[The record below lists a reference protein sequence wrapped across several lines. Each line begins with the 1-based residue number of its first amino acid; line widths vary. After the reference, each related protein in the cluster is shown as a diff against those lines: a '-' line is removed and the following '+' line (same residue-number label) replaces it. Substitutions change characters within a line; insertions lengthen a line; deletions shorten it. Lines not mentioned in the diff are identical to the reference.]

1 MKKILIL
8 ATALLT
14 FQSMEVFAQK
24 KTAAKPGKTPVT
36 AAPAAT
42 PKKSDLSTNYSELLR
57 VGDSVV
63 SVAEFDYVYKKNNN
77 TDSLYVK
84 QNLDEYLNLFTKF
97 KMKVLD
103 AYSAGLDTTTSFK
116 KELESYRKQ
125 LAQPYLTEKKVSE
138 QLVKEAYERMK
149 QEVNASHILIM
160 VTPDAAPS
168 DTLAKYK
175 KIQDIRKKALAGAD
189 FEELAKQ
196 YSEDPSAQQN
206 SGSLGYFTALGMV
219 YPFEQ
224 AAYSTPIGKIS
235 SIVRTRFGY
244 HILKVNDK
252 RPNQG
257 QVKVAHIMAK
267 FQSGQSKADSTAAMQ
282 KIDEIS
288 KKLAKGDSFET
299 LAQQFSDDQG
309 TKDKGGELPMFS
321 AGQMIQKFEDIAFA
335 LKKTGD
341 LSKPFQTQ
349 YGFHI
354 VKLLEKKSLESFSEL
369 ETSIKDKVSR
379 DSRSE
384 LNQAVLIARLRK
396 ENNVVENLAN
406 LKRGTADVDTSL
418 LSQKYK
424 VGISPMDAVTVL
436 TIKGKNYSAGNFKTF
451 LAGNQAA
458 HKSSDLQYV
467 ISLNFK
473 DFVNQTLLDYEEQNL
488 ETKYQ
493 DFRMLMRE
501 YREGILLFS
510 RMDNKVWSKAVEDTT
525 GLRTYFN
532 QNANK
537 YKWETRVKATIYNV
551 KDTATLSKVKQMLA
565 MKSFPVAEPTFK
577 AALYAKNEFKQDPA
591 VKSTLQALGD
601 FLRRDKNLSVEVVA
615 YADNAE
621 KKKTDL
627 KRANSVKDSLVKYG
641 ATVTQIT
648 IRLAAKTELNAAAPA
663 DNQKVIFNMLSSS
676 PKALERVLNNNAPL
690 TVQVTDGAF
699 QKGENKLLDGLT
711 WKAGTQTITQGE
723 RTMYVIIHG
732 VEQPRNKTLDECRGT
747 AISDFQTYLEAEW
760 IKALSA
766 KYPVKI
772 NKPVMESIMKK

>member
-1 MKKILIL
+1 
-8 ATALLT
+8 
-14 FQSMEVFAQK
+14 
-24 KTAAKPGKTPVT
+24 
-36 AAPAAT
+36 
-42 PKKSDLSTNYSELLR
+42 
-57 VGDSVV
+57 
-63 SVAEFDYVYKKNNN
+63 
-77 TDSLYVK
+77 
-84 QNLDEYLNLFTKF
+84 
-97 KMKVLD
+97 
-103 AYSAGLDTTTSFK
+103 
-116 KELESYRKQ
+116 
-125 LAQPYLTEKKVSE
+125 
-138 QLVKEAYERMK
+138 
-149 QEVNASHILIM
+149 
-160 VTPDAAPS
+160 
-168 DTLAKYK
+168 
-175 KIQDIRKKALAGAD
+175 
-189 FEELAKQ
+189 
-196 YSEDPSAQQN
+196 
-206 SGSLGYFTALGMV
+206 
-219 YPFEQ
+219 
-224 AAYSTPIGKIS
+224 
-235 SIVRTRFGY
+235 
-244 HILKVNDK
+244 
-252 RPNQG
+252 
-257 QVKVAHIMAK
+257 
-267 FQSGQSKADSTAAMQ
+267 
-282 KIDEIS
+282 
-288 KKLAKGDSFET
+288 
-299 LAQQFSDDQG
+299 
-309 TKDKGGELPMFS
+309 
-321 AGQMIQKFEDIAFA
+321 
-335 LKKTGD
+335 
-341 LSKPFQTQ
+341 
-349 YGFHI
+349 
-354 VKLLEKKSLESFSEL
+354 
-369 ETSIKDKVSR
+369 
-379 DSRSE
+379 
-384 LNQAVLIARLRK
+384 LRK

-424 VGISPMDAVTVL
+424 VGVSPMDAVTVL

-493 DFRMLMRE
+493 DFKMLMRE

-532 QNANK
+532 QNASK
-537 YKWETRVKATIYNV
+537 YKWETRVKATVYNV

-565 MKSFPVAEPTFK
+565 MKSFPVSEPTFK
-577 AALYAKNEFKQDPA
+577 AALFGKNEFKQDPA
-591 VKSTLQALGD
+591 IKSTLQALGD
-601 FLRRDKNLSVEVVA
+601 FLRRDRNLAVEVVA

-641 ATVTQIT
+641 ATATQIT

-699 QKGENKLLDGLT
+699 QKGENKLLDGIT

-772 NKPVMESIMKK
+772 NKPVMDSIMKK